1 MTTPL
6 RIVVLGYSIT
16 SSWGNRHA
24 TTYRALLAA
33 LGRLGH
39 EVTFLEREVPEL
51 AARRDEPL
59 PEKCSVRLYGSFA
72 ELTAQHGSEIRRAD
86 AVIVGSSVP
95 QGTDVLRWVTAK
107 ATGLKL
113 FYDLDTP
120 TTLAALAQGR
130 EEYVARETMPLLDAY
145 LSFAAGPVLAAVE
158 NEHGA
163 RLALPLHCSAN
174 ERLYEPLKVWTRYD
188 LGYLGSYAPDRQS
201 LLDRLLLEP
210 ARRHPGGRF
219 LVAGAGYPGDASFP
233 ANVERS
239 DHVVPDRHARLY
251 SSMRFALNLTRTDM
265 VRIGHCPSARLFEA
279 ACCGVPI
286 ISDRWSGLERFFTPG
301 SEIFLADTSEQ
312 ITEILSSV
320 DEDERVAM
328 GRRARSRVLKDH
340 TGTQRARQLESY
352 IRRLRD
358 GSRDFDGLR
367 DRERSGVQTSRSQF
381 PAADADTSPLFT
393 AWSK

>member
-6 RIVVLGYSIT
+6 RLVVLGYSIT

-24 TTYRALLAA
+24 TTYRALLSA

-39 EVTFLEREVPEL
+39 EVTFLEREVASL
-51 AARRDEPL
+51 AAERDEPL
-59 PEKCSVRLYGSFA
+59 PEKCGVRFYSSLA
-72 ELTAQHGSEIRRAD
+72 ELERRHGSEVRRAD
-86 AVIVGSSVP
+86 AVLVGSSVP
-95 QGTDVLRWVTAK
+95 DGADVLRWVTSI

-120 TTLAALAQGR
+120 TTLADLTQGR
-130 EEYVARETMPLLDAY
+130 DQRIARETLPLLDAY
-145 LSFAAGPVLAAVE
+145 FSFAAGPTL
-158 NEHGA
+158 GA
-163 RLALPLHCSAN
+163 IEREFGVRIALPLHCSVD

-188 LGYLGSYAPDRQS
+188 LGYLGSYAPDRQP
-201 LLDRLLLEP
+201 LLDRLMLEP

-219 LVAGAGYPGDASFP
+219 FVAGAGYPSDETFP

-239 DHVVPDRHARLY
+239 GHVVPGHHARLY
-251 SSMRFALNLTRTDM
+251 SSMRFALNLTRTEM
-265 VRIGHCPSARLFEA
+265 VRIGHCPSSRLFEA

-312 ITEILSSV
+312 IAEILTSV
-320 DEDERVAM
+320 DEQERLAM
-328 GRRARSRVLKDH
+328 GRRARARVLKYH
-340 TGTQRARQLESY
+340 TASQRARELEGY

-358 GSRDFDGLR
+358 GSRDLER
-367 DRERSGVQTSRSQF
+367 LREREQSGVRTSTSQF
-381 PAADADTSPLFT
+381 PAAEPDTSPLFT